1 MDAIYCNGSVCLF
14 VQKIMT
20 TMMMLMM
27 MTLLLVHLTFYTRS
41 TSLSAS
47 HCLLLLSS
55 RSQQVLI
62 IWLRLVSDVVPYLIF
77 NISMHHDRCWSGTK
91 WQGRKKEE
99 LLVYER

>member
-1 MDAIYCNGSVCLF
+1 MSFCPKDNDDDDDVDDDDAALGAPD
-14 VQKIMT
+14 
-20 TMMMLMM
+20 
-27 MTLLLVHLTFYTRS
+27 LLHSQYFIKRQ
-41 TSLSAS
+41 SLPFAVEQ
-47 HCLLLLSS
+47 
-55 RSQQVLI
+55 SQVWI